1 MGTMLVKIKLMPEGT
16 EVNQEDLKTK
26 VQPIIESAEGKKV
39 NFEEE
44 PIAFGLN
51 ALIVGFELDEKGEL
65 EPIEN
70 KLGELDEVASVSI
83 ADMRR
88 AFG

>member
-1 MGTMLVKIKLMPEGT
+1 MPEST
-16 EVNQEDLKTK
+16 EINLEELQTK
-26 VQPIIESAEGKKV
+26 VQPIVEEAEGKKV

-44 PIAFGLN
+44 PIAFGLK
-51 ALIVGFELDEKGEL
+51 ALIVGFELDEKHEL

-70 KLGELDEVASVSI
+70 KLAELDEVTSATI